1 MLEKE
6 KLRKMKRDEL
16 TQELFKLNK
25 ELFEISIKSSTGEAI
40 KPHHKKVIKKDIARI
55 KTIMSQVVN

>member
-1 MLEKE
+1 MLDKD
-6 KLRKMKRDEL
+6 KIRKMKRDEL

-25 ELFEISIKSSTGEAI
+25 ELFEINIKSSTGEAI
-40 KPHHKKVIKKDIARI
+40 KPHQKKLIKKDIARI